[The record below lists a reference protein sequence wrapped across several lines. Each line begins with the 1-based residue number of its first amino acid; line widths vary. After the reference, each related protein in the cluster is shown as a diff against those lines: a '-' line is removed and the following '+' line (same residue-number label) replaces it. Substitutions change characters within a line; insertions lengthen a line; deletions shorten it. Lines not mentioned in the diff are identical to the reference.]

1 MSFSE
6 DIDFAELNPLSPEL
20 EIEPDPEQGSST
32 LSKKSGRKKKL
43 VWDYFEVS
51 GVYKSGHTGAKCL
64 YCLKTWKNAKAMD
77 LEDHIA
83 TQCKKVP
90 AEIKTTFLRI
100 LTQRIRDT
108 NNNTTSQSDIQTT
121 TTTTTATTSNSNK
134 KCRIQSS
141 VTTFYEP
148 LTIDSA
154 KEIRCTR
161 ALTKFFVCC
170 GIPFSIVE
178 HPFFIDF
185 IKSLCPAYNPPNR
198 HYLSTTLINSE
209 LAHIQ
214 IDIEE
219 DLINEKNLTLG
230 K

>member
-6 DIDFAELNPLSPEL
+6 DIYFDELNPFSPEP

-43 VWDYFEVS
+43 VWDHFEVS

-64 YCLKTWKNAKAMD
+64 YCLKDWKNAKAMD

-90 AEIKTTFLRI
+90 VEIKTTFLRI
-100 LTQRIRDT
+100 LTQRFRDT
-108 NNNTTSQSDIQTT
+108 NNNTTSQSDIQTA
-121 TTTTTATTSNSNK
+121 TTTTTATTSSNK
-134 KCRIQSS
+134 RRHIQSS

-154 KEIRCTR
+154 KETRC
-161 ALTKFFVCC
+161 
-170 GIPFSIVE
+170 
-178 HPFFIDF
+178 
-185 IKSLCPAYNPPNR
+185 
-198 HYLSTTLINSE
+198 
-209 LAHIQ
+209 
-214 IDIEE
+214 
-219 DLINEKNLTLG
+219 
-230 K
+230 